1 MSYHSEYHEF
11 DFDNDLIDFLCP
23 PTSLD
28 HLIAK
33 HGTKKALNKFSQ
45 PNKEVENNITMKN
58 TINKKHSDLMMVAEH
73 GLELTADPYR
83 MKLIAEAIS
92 EYVTEHQLEDDTTL
106 NDFRL
111 NMETAYQS
119 YYSLHQDDWGYV
131 EEDREKVHGAF

>member
-1 MSYHSEYHEF
+1 MSYHEYDYESELLDAIYPMT
-11 DFDNDLIDFLCP
+11 D
-23 PTSLD
+23 LD

-33 HGTKKALNKFSQ
+33 YGTTEALKKLNK
-45 PNKEVENNITMKN
+45 PNNQMDDT
-58 TINKKHSDLMMVAEH
+58 TTNKKCPDLMMVAEH
-73 GLELTADPYR
+73 GLKLTADPYR

-106 NDFRL
+106 NDFRF

-119 YYSLHQDDWGYV
+119 YHSLHEDDWTYV